1 MTEHI
6 TRKCRI
12 GLTGGIGSGK
22 STVAGHFERLG
33 ATVIDADALSRA
45 LTATG
50 GLALAKILERF
61 GPEAIAAN
69 GAMDREWMRARVFA
83 DAGVRTSLEAI
94 LHPMIRQQTDEAL
107 AAARGPYIVL
117 DIPLL
122 FEGGNWQQ
130 RVDQVVVVDCPE
142 TTQVQRVMSRSQL
155 TETQVL
161 AIMAQ
166 QVKREFRLKHA
177 DHVVDN
183 SGQSDALAAQVQA
196 LHVRFCSLVCYS

>member
-1 MTEHI
+1 MSQP
-6 TRKCRI
+6 RKCRI

-22 STVAGHFERLG
+22 STVARLFESFG

-45 LTATG
+45 LTAPG
-50 GLALAKILERF
+50 GQAIGPIREAF

-69 GAMDREWMRARVFA
+69 GAMDRDWMRARVFA
-83 DAGVRTSLEAI
+83 DAGVKSRLEAI
-94 LHPMIRQQTDEAL
+94 LHPIIRQQTDSAI
-107 AAARGPYIVL
+107 ANASGAYIVL

-142 TTQVQRVMSRSQL
+142 ETQVTRVIARSQL
-155 TETQVL
+155 SEAQVR

-166 QVKREFRLKHA
+166 QVKRAFRLEHA

-183 SGQSDALAAQVQA
+183 SGQSEALAPQVKA
-196 LHVRFCSLVCYS
+196 LHARFTSLVCYS